1 MCGSS
6 SGGWS
11 SEFSFVSNSITA
23 DAFTIAVYGDM
34 GISNSEA
41 TNARLIEQLNNYNFV
56 MHVGDF
62 GKCSSVW
69 LLASDAMIAIDTN
82 SSSCVLWILRVMYD
96 I

>member
-11 SEFSFVSNSITA
+11 SEFSFVSNSISA

-41 TNARLIEQLNNYNFV
+41 TNARLIEQLNNYDFV

-69 LLASDAMIAIDTN
+69 CALDTPRD
-82 SSSCVLWILRVMYD
+82 V
-96 I
+96 